1 MIISLLLIMKRKAE
15 FVYKVR
21 IVAANREEYFTS
33 VSAIY
38 VTLDVS
44 DLGVSLR
51 RLWEQTTLVAY
62 TNGITNK
69 GQSNLTVPY
78 LCFVLV
84 ICIRNWCLLRESFRS
99 HLQTNYRSTLSRSG
113 RYRCGYIARWG

>member
-33 VSAIY
+33 VAAIY

-51 RLWEQTTLVAY
+51 RLREQTTLVAY
-62 TNGITNK
+62 TNGITKK
-69 GQSNLTVPY
+69 GQS
-78 LCFVLV
+78 
-84 ICIRNWCLLRESFRS
+84 
-99 HLQTNYRSTLSRSG
+99 
-113 RYRCGYIARWG
+113 

>member
-69 GQSNLTVPY
+69 GQSN
-78 LCFVLV
+78 
-84 ICIRNWCLLRESFRS
+84 
-99 HLQTNYRSTLSRSG
+99 
-113 RYRCGYIARWG
+113 